1 MENRLTKEGMM
12 TMSPSPTKRIIWI
25 FNFLSIFVFFFLNSD
40 INIVILTARIVNKV
54 ASFTFEL

>member
-12 TMSPSPTKRIIWI
+12 TMSPSSTKRIIWV

-40 INIVILTARIVNKV
+40 INIVILTAKIVNKV

>member
-12 TMSPSPTKRIIWI
+12 TMSPSSTKRIIWV

-40 INIVILTARIVNKV
+40 INIVILTEKIVK
-54 ASFTFEL
+54 

>member
-12 TMSPSPTKRIIWI
+12 SMSLSPTKRIIWI

-40 INIVILTARIVNKV
+40 INIVILTAKIVK
-54 ASFTFEL
+54 